1 MSAAP
6 RHSRIPRSALGASS
20 AVNENAPVQQHT
32 QGKSIA
38 AKRAATRVSA
48 IPLAPASTLQPNH
61 DRALA
66 KSASQ
71 ATLRIR
77 KPSSAVEARED
88 TPPPDISVQHPSSDR
103 PVDESDEPLS
113 RRGSKTRFDDEE
125 AADEHVQMPTP
136 PNSQSPPAETAML
149 AETSAQDSLLAPPA
163 VSAKSTRSRST
174 SAQPKAAA
182 PASRRTSRSP
192 SITAASTIPAG
203 PSHAPHV
210 LAARR
215 RSSISPLPP
224 LPAPPAASTSTSASS
239 APAPAPAST
248 ARSKKKG
255 PKSRPRP
262 SEILPV
268 APLLDAA
275 SSYSSSDEDDD
286 PLRLLGPEQ
295 TRGRGEGKRRASH
308 HPPKQRLAGGKE
320 VRWSAV
326 PLSAEAA
333 RRGRRESQIKLE
345 GDERLLAD
353 DSSGSV
359 LRSTTASPPSERGL
373 VSAWSTSSVGAAT
386 TRDIDEP
393 HMPYQSLFG
402 DLDVAAPSGDSAAQ
416 FIPLPTPQS
425 SFVAQAD
432 AAPPGDPTDL
442 GGFDGHDAYLDHALP
457 PPSSDAPAAGDDM
470 IGLGLGGLGDLS
482 QFGQSD
488 SFVALQDPSSGSEFG
503 DDAQEPA
510 AEQDEPSDDEGAAG
524 DAGEMSF
531 SYGFGA
537 PRRTRPS
544 YPPLSPNRTGEFD
557 TTIAVRLQSSPV
569 RGVGVRESSGSEE
582 DDVEA
587 SRGRPAKEWREV
599 KVEVDEQEHQLLPA
613 STLRQSTPLPSSV
626 EANAALTPRPTIS
639 TPSNLL
645 FSAIRAPSPA
655 LSALSARR
663 SPHPSATPQLDFA
676 SPRVARGETLAHLLV
691 SSPGLQQ
698 KSWTR
703 GPAFFRS
710 STSPTVSPAPSPRLG
725 PRKDQDEE
733 QEEVALVGRERTAL
747 ERSLTRGTDSLPDA
761 RGEEEPEADVA
772 PPTPAKDRL
781 SPVFPATSADED
793 ERMASPAQS
802 LRLQSGA
809 FVSPA
814 RSASGDMVMSSPSPR
829 PASPALSTHSLAS
842 PSVDR
847 KKLPSTPG
855 QLHGTDMRMAS
866 PSPARPTGSPLKAR
880 LGAAVEEGR
889 SKLQGLL
896 FGPRP
901 AAALSREDEDDEQP
915 FAQSVSHPQA
925 PASLADSTFT
935 SRSDASFFSNATTT
949 SGTRRRRRS
958 RPSHPTLPVIEV
970 SSTDPR
976 AAARAAAIL
985 KVYHKYVEQGVE
997 AVDAAEIAHAEIAA
1011 AEHDGADDE
1020 EEEELR
1026 TLLLDA
1032 EDELREHL
1040 PPTRKEDDEEAPA
1053 SRWTSREWRKLEQT
1067 LVELGRRQ
1075 RRGTSVSSAGGVS
1088 MASESIALASVTGE
1102 DIDAERVVETFLR
1115 KLGVAREEC
1124 EDGEWAWDKLL
1135 VRVDALKTRRAKDAR
1150 SLRASSAATSAR
1162 SQPAL
1167 PSAASLSAEMQR
1179 ASKSVHYG
1187 DDDVQESDERS
1198 QSPELIVKQE
1208 HFSDEDDLKG
1218 NEDNYSDEDVSGD
1231 FADDTF
1237 FAAPSR
1243 ERRARRTSIA
1253 HSHLPTALAN
1263 PALRHLYEDTP
1274 PEKPKVPIKDF
1285 LRDESPPA
1293 AQSATSDSAPLPRES
1308 TPDNLNAAPKS
1319 PSSAQR
1325 LFSYLGSF
1333 VRRSPAPA
1341 PASPSST
1348 RASRAASPSS
1358 PAPEMQQVQ
1367 LSASLV
1373 TPQFAST
1380 SKPFPPVPSHD
1391 KPLPHIS
1398 ERKILPLPPSH
1409 FSSAASSGAASPVAS
1424 TSRVTLDAALDA
1436 DSSNDSYTSLPFS
1449 TSTSYRQRRRNRRS
1463 SGETGRVW
1471 EAVQAIEEAESS
1483 REEEDS
1489 RIISLLQSG
1498 GSAGAKRR
1506 AAEGDLRRSLGA
1518 DDKGKGKA
1526 REIEVEWRG
1535 YVEIDRELDR
1545 MMIPSGTRAT
1555 DRRVSGERRAS
1566 RQ

>member
-1 MSAAP
+1 MTAAP
-6 RHSRIPRSALGASS
+6 RHSRIPRSALGAS
-20 AVNENAPVQQHT
+20 AAANENAPVQQHT

-48 IPLAPASTLQPNH
+48 IPLAPASTLQPDR

-77 KPSSAVEARED
+77 KPSAAVEARED
-88 TPPPDISVQHPSSDR
+88 TPSPDISVQHPSSDR
-103 PVDESDEPLS
+103 PVDEIDEPLS
-113 RRGSKTRFDDEE
+113 RRGSKTRFDDEQ

-149 AETSAQDSLLAPPA
+149 AETSAQDS
-163 VSAKSTRSRST
+163 STRSRST

-192 SITAASTIPAG
+192 SITAADAIPTG

-239 APAPAPAST
+239 APAPGPS

-255 PKSRPRP
+255 SKSRPRP

-295 TRGRGEGKRRASH
+295 TRGRGEGKRRTSH
-308 HPPKQRLAGGKE
+308 HPPKQRPAGGKE

-345 GDERLLAD
+345 GDERLHAD

-359 LRSTTASPPSERGL
+359 LRSTTASPASERGL
-373 VSAWSTSSVGAAT
+373 VSAWSTSSVGAAAA
-386 TRDIDEP
+386 RDTDEP

-402 DLDVAAPSGDSAAQ
+402 DLDVAASSADSAAQ
-416 FIPLPTPQS
+416 FNPLPTPQS

-432 AAPPGDPTDL
+432 AAPPVDPTDL
-442 GGFDGHDAYLDHALP
+442 GGFDGHDAYLDQALP

-503 DDAQEPA
+503 DDTQEPA
-510 AEQDEPSDDEGAAG
+510 LEQDEPSDDEGAAG
-524 DAGEMSF
+524 DEGEMSF

-587 SRGRPAKEWREV
+587 SRGRSAKEWREV
-599 KVEVDEQEHQLLPA
+599 KVEVDEQEPEQLPA

-626 EANAALTPRPTIS
+626 EVNAASTPRPTIS

-655 LSALSARR
+655 LSALSALR

-733 QEEVALVGRERTAL
+733 QEEVALGGRERTAL

-814 RSASGDMVMSSPSPR
+814 RSASGDMIMSSPSPR
-829 PASPALSTHSLAS
+829 PASPALSAHSLAS

-866 PSPARPTGSPLKAR
+866 PSPARAAGSPLKAR

-896 FGPRP
+896 FGPRSAP
-901 AAALSREDEDDEQP
+901 EPSREDEDDEQP
-915 FAQSVSHPQA
+915 FAQPVSHPQA

-935 SRSDASFFSNATTT
+935 SRSDASFFSNATMT
-949 SGTRRRRRS
+949 SSNRRRRRS

-1011 AEHDGADDE
+1011 AEHDEADDE

-1040 PPTRKEDDEEAPA
+1040 PPARKEDDEEAPA
-1053 SRWTSREWRKLEQT
+1053 RRWTSREWRKLEQT

-1075 RRGTSVSSAGGVS
+1075 RRGTSVSSMGGVS

-1102 DIDAERVVETFLR
+1102 DVDAELVVETFLR
-1115 KLGVAREEC
+1115 KVGVARKEC
-1124 EDGEWAWDKLL
+1124 E
-1135 VRVDALKTRRAKDAR
+1135 
-1150 SLRASSAATSAR
+1150 SAATSAR
-1162 SQPAL
+1162 SQPAP
-1167 PSAASLSAEMQR
+1167 PSAASLSAER
-1179 ASKSVHYG
+1179 ASTPVHSDDNDAQEG
-1187 DDDVQESDERS
+1187 DEQY

-1208 HFSDEDDLKG
+1208 HFSDEDELRGD
-1218 NEDNYSDEDVSGD
+1218 DDDCSDEDASGD
-1231 FADDTF
+1231 LADDTF

-1243 ERRARRTSIA
+1243 DRRARRTSIA

-1285 LRDESPPA
+1285 LRDESPA
-1293 AQSATSDSAPLPRES
+1293 SSQSETSDSAPFPCES
-1308 TPDNLNAAPKS
+1308 TPDNLDAAPKS

-1341 PASPSST
+1341 PVSPSST
-1348 RASRAASPSS
+1348 RALRASSPSS

-1367 LSASLV
+1367 LSTSLV

-1436 DSSNDSYTSLPFS
+1436 DSSNDSYTSLPSS